1 MTVLPVIER
10 ELRAQSR
17 LPFTYGLRV
26 IGALATLM
34 VCVFFALFHPMS
46 HGLGGELF
54 ALLNCTVFFS
64 IWILAPML
72 CADCIS
78 RERREGTVGL
88 LFLTPLRARDVVLA
102 KSLVHGLRALALLLA
117 VLPVMTIALL
127 LGGVSW
133 LDMTLSLI
141 MNFNS
146 LCWALAAGLFA
157 SSMSKTWVRSQLLAF
172 LFVAFFGFG
181 FLMLV
186 GLNVIAAGGSTTW
199 ASFYAAN
206 NFDRSVAVGFLAAT
220 NYDQWWDKV
229 ISRAPRSQMAW
240 VFSGIRMTIISV
252 GFLCV
257 VTELAAWNLRR
268 FWREEPPS
276 AGRMWL
282 EKKLTTPVLMV
293 SFLRSW
299 MRRKLERN
307 PIGWLEARTWS
318 GRLVTW
324 GWFAVMISVY
334 SAALSNADV
343 NRSLDILQRFM
354 AWLLLGIV
362 AVSASGS
369 FQRERE
375 TGVLELLLVSPMRIG
390 QIIGGRLRGLWGQFL
405 PALLLLLG
413 IWAFLSTFFPA
424 RRGTGVLIEFFC
436 GAFLTLPVIG
446 LYYSLRR
453 GTFISAFLSTVFVG
467 LAVPYGIQLAL
478 NSGAQFLLGM
488 NVFYLV
494 GLSRPEADDSLGTL
508 LIYALLRLIWLP
520 YFVTLFQLIV
530 AAWLGRRLY
539 RDMAQRNFA
548 FTRAAT

>member
-1 MTVLPVIER
+1 VLM
-10 ELRAQSR
+10 
-17 LPFTYGLRV
+17 RV
-26 IGALATLM
+26 
-34 VCVFFALFHPMS
+34 VCVFFALSRPMS

-54 ALLNCTVFFS
+54 ARLNCTVFFS

-78 RERREGTVGL
+78 RERREGTIGL

-102 KSLVHGLRALALLLA
+102 KGLVHGLRAFSLLLA
-117 VLPVMTIALL
+117 VLPVMAIALL

-133 LDMTLSLI
+133 VDIALSLI
-141 MNFNS
+141 TNFNS

-157 SSMSKTWVRSQLLAF
+157 SSISKTWIRSQLLAF
-172 LFVAFFGFG
+172 LFVACFGFV
-181 FLMLV
+181 FLMAV
-186 GLNVIAAGGSTTW
+186 GLNVLVLGGSTRWT
-199 ASFYAAN
+199 SFYTAN
-206 NFDRSVAVGFLAAT
+206 ELDRAVAVGFLAAT
-220 NYDQWWDKV
+220 DYDQWWDKV
-229 ISRAPRSQMAW
+229 IAARSQLAW
-240 VFSGIRMTIISV
+240 IFSGFRMALMSIL
-252 GFLCV
+252 FLWLI
-257 VTELAAWNLRR
+257 TELAAWNLRR

-276 AGRMWL
+276 EGRVWL
-282 EKKLTTPVLMV
+282 EKKLTTPILMV

-324 GWFAVMISVY
+324 GWFAVMISIY
-334 SAALSNADV
+334 SAAFSNSDV
-343 NRSLDILQRFM
+343 NRSLDLLQKFM

-362 AVSASGS
+362 AVSAAGS

-375 TGVLELLLVSPMRIG
+375 TGVLELLLISPMRIG

-424 RRGTGVLIEFFC
+424 PHNIGALIEFFC

-453 GTFISAFLSTVFVG
+453 ANFISAFLSTVFVG

-478 NSGAQFLLGM
+478 NSGVQFVLGM

-508 LIYALLRLIWLP
+508 LIYAALRLIWMP
-520 YFVTLFQLIV
+520 YFITLFQLLV

-539 RDMAQRNFA
+539 RDLAQRNFA
-548 FTRAAT
+548 FTRVGN